1 MLFNGN
7 KSPNNVATT
16 IVGMLYRLGFEQNN
30 IGIASAIGVIFL
42 LIVLGLNAVQL
53 MLNGY
58 FRREK

>member
-1 MLFNGN
+1 MASSFGTALRVSIFGQ
-7 KSPNNVATT
+7 SH
-16 IVGMLYRLGFEQNN
+16 
-30 IGIASAIGVIFL
+30 ASAIGVIFL